1 MFSKRILSF
10 FLFLSLCTLA
20 SCRSKPAYL
29 DSFSVD
35 ELAESAQRK
44 LTDTQFVQADKDYL
58 DDYITLPESLSEF
71 CVYFSANGNVLDE
84 FGIWRVPTEQT
95 DEVRSL
101 LQKYLSE
108 ALTRNRTF
116 YDSYIPKE
124 TPKLRDAEVRVYGN
138 YVAYAI
144 LGGEERA
151 AFFGKLEERLTK
163 KD

>member
-44 LTDTQFVQADKDYL
+44 LTDTQFVQADADYL
-58 DDYITLPESLSEF
+58 DDYITLPETFSEF
-71 CVYFSANGNVLDE
+71 CVYFSSNGSVLDE
-84 FGIWRVPTEQT
+84 FGIWRVPTDQT
-95 DEVRSL
+95 DEVKTL
-101 LQKYLSE
+101 LSEYLSE
-108 ALTRNRTF
+108 SLDRNRAF
-116 YDSYIPKE
+116 YDSYIPEE
-124 TPKLRDAEVRVYGN
+124 TPKLRDAQIKIFGN

-144 LGGEERA
+144 LSPDGRDR
-151 AFFGKLEERLTK
+151 FFASLESDLTA
-163 KD
+163 